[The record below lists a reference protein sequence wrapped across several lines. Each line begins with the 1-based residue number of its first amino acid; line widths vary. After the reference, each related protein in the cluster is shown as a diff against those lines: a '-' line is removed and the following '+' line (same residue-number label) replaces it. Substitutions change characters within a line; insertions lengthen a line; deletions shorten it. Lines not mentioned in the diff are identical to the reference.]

1 MCDCVV
7 WTKSPKASQLWA
19 TLASQHDGKDRWY
32 LEALGI
38 GAEDNWDACFS
49 AYLSQNQNPANS
61 ASGKDII
68 WRSRSNQSVKLLASL
83 ATDPSIALKERLRY
97 FRAFDFV
104 KGSEKSSALLGMLN
118 GNSQEQNQI
127 NRLALGHLDAEF
139 VKTSPIAKNALVQ
152 LMNNLDDKEFV
163 QLQDKY
169 TLPEGNER
177 LISMIGKGEKVGDAG
192 MLYSN
197 LHKGSI
203 G

>member
-1 MCDCVV
+1 
-7 WTKSPKASQLWA
+7 
-19 TLASQHDGKDRWY
+19 
-32 LEALGI
+32 
-38 GAEDNWDACFS
+38 
-49 AYLSQNQNPANS
+49 
-61 ASGKDII
+61 
-68 WRSRSNQSVKLLASL
+68 
-83 ATDPSIALKERLRY
+83 
-97 FRAFDFV
+97 
-104 KGSEKSSALLGMLN
+104 MLN